1 MSQLASRYATALFE
15 VTQKNGITAET
26 LDSLLALSSALES
39 NPRVREALKAPLLTD
54 KDKEE
59 ILNNALGG
67 SPSREVETFIKLLA
81 KNNRLNEIPLMAAAF
96 ENKVSTNKG
105 IMKGTV
111 SSATELSP
119 DEKSRVQKMIENK
132 LKTTVELSY
141 QTKPEM
147 IGGIEA
153 KVGSYIFEDSVK
165 SHMSKLND
173 FITRRV
179 Q

>member
-1 MSQLASRYATALFE
+1 MSQLASRYASALFE

-26 LDSLLALSSALES
+26 LDSLLALSSAITN
-39 NPRVREALKAPLLTD
+39 NPQVNEALKAPLLTD
-54 KDKEE
+54 LEKQQ
-59 ILNNALGG
+59 ILKVSLGG
-67 SPSREVETFIKLLA
+67 APSKELETFIKLLS
-81 KNNRLNEIPLMAAAF
+81 KNNRLHEIPQMTAAY
-96 ENKVSTNKG
+96 EDKVTADKG
-105 IMKGTV
+105 LMKGTV

-132 LKTTVELSY
+132 LKTTVELNY
-141 QTKPEM
+141 QIKPEM

>member
-1 MSQLASRYATALFE
+1 MSQLAGRYATALFE
-15 VTQKNGITAET
+15 VTQKNGVTAET
-26 LDSLLALSSALES
+26 LESLLALSAALES
-39 NPRVREALKAPLLTD
+39 SPRVVEALKAPLLTD

-59 ILNNALGG
+59 ILKSAFGG
-67 SPSREVETFIKLLA
+67 TPSREIETFIKLLT
-81 KNNRLNEIPLMAAAF
+81 KNNRLHEIAAVVAAY
-96 ENKVSTNKG
+96 ESKVSAGKG
-105 IMKGTV
+105 VMRGTV
-111 SSATELSP
+111 SSAAELTP
-119 DEKSRVQKMIENK
+119 DEKGRVQKMIENK